1 MKSFFSKRDTG
12 SKAELLTAPT
22 NEGPIVIKGLN
33 HWFGSGEARKQVL
46 FDLNLTIEQGKLVIL
61 MGASG
66 SGKTTLLTL
75 AGCLRSVQEGSVRLL
90 GHELNGANEDL
101 LVACRRRMGFIFQ
114 AHNLHESLT
123 AMQNVRMGLDVHG
136 AQVTTDRQA
145 VASHLLT
152 LLGLGDHL
160 DYLPGNLSGG
170 QKQRVAVA
178 RALVGNPDI
187 IFADEPTAALDKESG
202 YQVVHLLKQLGT
214 ERQTTTFMVTHDNRI
229 LEMADRIIT
238 MEEGRIVKDE
248 TQGGR
253 N

>member
-1 MKSFFSKRDTG
+1 MKPFD
-12 SKAELLTAPT
+12 KAPAPT
-22 NEGPIVIKGLN
+22 STRNAPNDQKSPVYIKGLN
-33 HWFGSGEARKQVL
+33 HWFGSGEARKQAL
-46 FDLNLTIEQGKLVIL
+46 FDIDLTIERGSLVIL

-75 AGCLRSVQEGSVRLL
+75 AGCLRDVQDGSVRLL
-90 GHELNGANEDL
+90 GQELNGADEDV
-101 LVACRRRMGFIFQ
+101 LVACRRRLGFIFQ

-136 AQVTTDRQA
+136 ARARKDWQTP
-145 VASHLLT
+145 ASHILNLV
-152 LLGLGDHL
+152 GLGDRL

-187 IFADEPTAALDKESG
+187 VFADEPTAALDKESG
-202 YQVVHLLKQLGT
+202 HQVVNLLKRLGT
-214 ERQTTTFMVTHDNRI
+214 ERNTTTLMVTHDNKV

-238 MEEGRIVKDE
+238 MEDGRIVKDVA
-248 TQGGR
+248 TDR
-253 N
+253 